1 MKPEHIG
8 YTNDYMYLQS
18 QLFHWKFYQVYY
30 PYCGSQLT
38 TRKGAMMDVISPIS
52 LLQRNSGP
60 SFLLYFLLDVFKHF
74 YQQVDWTNI
83 INPQL
88 PIIWF

>member
-1 MKPEHIG
+1 
-8 YTNDYMYLQS
+8 
-18 QLFHWKFYQVYY
+18 
-30 PYCGSQLT
+30 
-38 TRKGAMMDVISPIS
+38 MDVISPIS